1 MAEQTD
7 RNGNEFGAFGNCI
20 PAFFSCKTSDRVFF
34 EFIQLVNNNNV
45 SEKMP
50 PDVPA
55 PEPDTQNVEKER
67 YIEQLDADA
76 KKRLDYLLD
85 QAEIFTH
92 FLSNGNASKSTGDR
106 RPTPK

>member
-1 MAEQTD
+1 MF
-7 RNGNEFGAFGNCI
+7 GEFGNFISAN
-20 PAFFSCKTSDRVFF
+20 FSCKIGERVLF

-50 PDVPA
+50 PDVAA

-67 YIEQLDADA
+67 YIEQLDADT

-92 FLSNGNASKSTGDR
+92 FLSNGNASKSTDER

>member
-1 MAEQTD
+1 M
-7 RNGNEFGAFGNCI
+7 
-20 PAFFSCKTSDRVFF
+20 
-34 EFIQLVNNNNV
+34 
-45 SEKMP
+45 
-50 PDVPA
+50 A
-55 PEPDTQNVEKER
+55 PEAPVPVPDTQNVEKER

-92 FLSNGNASKSTGDR
+92 FLSNGDAPKSNDER